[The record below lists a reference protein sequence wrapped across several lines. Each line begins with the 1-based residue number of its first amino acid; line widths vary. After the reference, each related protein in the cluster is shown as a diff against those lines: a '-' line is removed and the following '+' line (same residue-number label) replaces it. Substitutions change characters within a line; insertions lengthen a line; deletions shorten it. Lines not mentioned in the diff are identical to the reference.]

1 MLGHSVKLPIGEVL
15 SQRYV
20 FPRHKLRP
28 TLKDENKIPLVLI
41 ACGSFSPITYLHL
54 RMFEMAKD
62 EVEEEGK
69 YEILGG
75 YFSPVND
82 DYGKVGL
89 APAKHRTRMCE
100 LAVDSTS
107 DWLMVDTWEAMNSKY
122 QRTAVVLDHF
132 NQMLNGS
139 EGGGVLLSNGEVKQI
154 RIMLLAGG
162 DLIESF
168 GIPGCWAVKDLNHIL
183 GKYGCMIIERTGA
196 DVYNFLL
203 THDVLNQYKKNV
215 RVVKQLIHNDISS
228 TKIRL
233 FVKRGMSINY
243 LLPNC
248 VIEYI
253 SANELYL

>member
-1 MLGHSVKLPIGEVL
+1 M
-15 SQRYV
+15 
-20 FPRHKLRP
+20 FPV
-28 TLKDENKIPLVLI
+28 DESKIPLVLV

-62 EVEEEGK
+62 QIEEEGK
-69 YEILGG
+69 YELLGG

-82 DYGKVGL
+82 KYGKKGL
-89 APAKHRTRMCE
+89 ASAVHRVHMCE
-100 LAVDSTS
+100 EAVEKTS
-107 DWLMVDTWEAMNSKY
+107 DWIMVDSWEATNPTY

-132 NQMLNGS
+132 NQCLNGS
-139 EGGGVLLSNGEVKQI
+139 EGGGVLLSNGQVKTI

-168 GIPGCWAVKDLNHIL
+168 GVPDCWVVKDLHHIL
-183 GKYGCMIIERTGA
+183 GVYGCVVVERTGT

-203 THDVLNQYKKNV
+203 SHDVLNQYRKNV

-233 FVKRGMSINY
+233 FIKRGMSIKY
-243 LLPNC
+243 LLPNE
-248 VIEYI
+248 VIDYI
-253 SANELYL
+253 TQHKLYLD